1 MATAT
6 HTFPDWDVATEQA
19 TRLGERVVE
28 VGKRTGQVYLDSYEK
43 FVDGVTEVQLKLA
56 DQSGSDT
63 VKSLA
68 STQVALARDL
78 AAAYTGVAREVLS

>member
-6 HTFPDWDVATEQA
+6 HTTRDFEAATEQA
-19 TRLGERVVE
+19 TRFGERLVDA
-28 VGKRTGQVYLDSYEK
+28 GKRTGHLYLDNYEK
-43 FVDGVTEVQLKLA
+43 FVGGVTEVQLKLA
-56 DQSGSDT
+56 DQSGSET